1 MALSNKVDYL
11 RGLADGLK
19 LKEDKDDDK
28 ILLAIIDAL
37 GEIAETVDDIDLD
50 LDEIADQ
57 VDAVDEDLAELESFV
72 YEGPANDDFHCC
84 DDDCCGCDDE
94 CLEVVCP
101 NCGEDFMID
110 FDTYEE
116 GHVLC
121 PECGADLEFDYG
133 ELDGIDEIE
142 DEESDN

>member
-11 RGLADGLK
+11 KGLADGLK
-19 LKEDKDDDK
+19 LSEDKDNDK
-28 ILLAIIDAL
+28 IILAIIDAL

-72 YEGPANDDFHCC
+72 YEGPGPDDHHHFCE
-84 DDDCCGCDDE
+84 DDCCGCDDDE

-101 NCGEDFMID
+101 NCGEEFMID
-110 FDTYEE
+110 FETYEE

-121 PECGADLEFDYG
+121 PECGADLEFDYS
-133 ELDGIDEIE
+133 EIE
-142 DEESDN
+142 DIDDEEDSEE